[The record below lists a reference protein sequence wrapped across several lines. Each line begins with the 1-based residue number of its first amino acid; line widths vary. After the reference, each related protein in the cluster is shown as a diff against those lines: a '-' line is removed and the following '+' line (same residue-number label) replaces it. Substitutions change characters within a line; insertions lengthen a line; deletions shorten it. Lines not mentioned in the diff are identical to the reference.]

1 MTAKQ
6 TIDILNKK
14 TLEHRNIVM
23 LLENQKTQ
31 LIERTHLLTGRK
43 FDDDE
48 IEDNDMPEEILSD
61 KGVAVKVG
69 GFYEIIE
76 YES

>member
-1 MTAKQ
+1 
-6 TIDILNKK
+6 
-14 TLEHRNIVM
+14 M
-23 LLENQKTQ
+23 LLDNQRTQ
-31 LIERTHLLTGRK
+31 LAERQDLLTGRK
-43 FDDDE
+43 FEDD
-48 IEDNDMPEEILSD
+48 IEEETEVNNLPEEIVSD

>member
-1 MTAKQ
+1 
-6 TIDILNKK
+6 
-14 TLEHRNIVM
+14 M
-23 LLENQKTQ
+23 LLDNQRTQ
-31 LIERTHLLTGRK
+31 LKERQDLLTGK
-43 FDDDE
+43 QFEDDIVDE
-48 IEDNDMPEEILSD
+48 ETNDLPEEIVSE

>member
-1 MTAKQ
+1 
-6 TIDILNKK
+6 
-14 TLEHRNIVM
+14 M
-23 LLENQKTQ
+23 LLENQRTQ
-31 LIERTHLLTGRK
+31 LIERQDLLTGKK
-43 FDDDE
+43 FEDDIIAE
-48 IEDNDMPEEILSD
+48 ELNNLPEEIVSD